1 MGIGFQV
8 ADRRTSVLAL
18 WDRDQRRDEPLLAV
32 MNRKSGG
39 RCWFHRSERGETTHL
54 DSAGNAAIRVGPQF
68 GVHRSWGYEESNAGT
83 WRYGAAAV
91 IGPRP
96 RSVTW
101 RWPTLQTAGPS
112 CFDCGWKGI
121 RNVGSLRIRWGA
133 HAGG

>member
-1 MGIGFQV
+1 M
-8 ADRRTSVLAL
+8 AL
-18 WDRDQRRDEPLLAV
+18 TAL
-32 MNRKSGG
+32 SGG
-39 RCWFHRSERGETTHL
+39 QIMLFNPASGQKGYQAALSCLMSYL
-54 DSAGNAAIRVGPQF
+54 SSSAIRHPTQNNAAIRVGPQF